1 VTPPFYIVKAE
12 DAEYLPAKISGFTCS
27 ALSILGLTVAQ
38 RHGPL
43 VPTGHSYGRPVLPK
57 RAIVAASEKD
67 MAWIR
72 PVHFWAHC
80 QRHMSAPF
88 SAKNISLGIFL
99 GLMPTQEGDI
109 CAW

>member
-1 VTPPFYIVKAE
+1 MTPPFYIVKTE

-57 RAIVAASEKD
+57 CALVAASEKD

-72 PVHFWAHC
+72 PVHFWARC

-88 SAKNISLGIFL
+88 SAKNISWGIFL

>member
-1 VTPPFYIVKAE
+1 MTPPFYIVKAE

-57 RAIVAASEKD
+57 CALVAASEKD
-67 MAWIR
+67 GLDPPGALLG
-72 PVHFWAHC
+72 PL
-80 QRHMSAPF
+80 SATHVRAFF
-88 SAKNISLGIFL
+88 S
-99 GLMPTQEGDI
+99 
-109 CAW
+109 

>member
-1 VTPPFYIVKAE
+1 VTPPFYIVKTE

-43 VPTGHSYGRPVLPK
+43 VPHWPFLSTAAQMCL
-57 RAIVAASEKD
+57 AASEKD

-72 PVHFWAHC
+72 PVHFWARC

-88 SAKNISLGIFL
+88 SAKNISWGIFL

>member
-1 VTPPFYIVKAE
+1 MLNISRPKSLGLPVQR
-12 DAEYLPAKISGFTCS
+12 YLF
-27 ALSILGLTVAQ
+27 LGLTVAQ

-57 RAIVAASEKD
+57 CAIVAASEKD

-72 PVHFWAHC
+72 PVHFWARC

-88 SAKNISLGIFL
+88 SAKNISGIFL